1 MKEKI
6 FMLDIIK
13 AIILGI
19 VEGVTEFLPISST
32 GHLVLVDEF
41 IKLQQS
47 KQFVDMFNVVIQL
60 GAIMAVVVIYFHKLN
75 PLSPRKSVIE
85 RKKTWTL
92 WKKVIIAI
100 IPSVIVGFPLNDW
113 MDEHLMNWF
122 VVSMALIIY
131 GVLFIVIE
139 NRNKN
144 ITPKYDNL
152 DTLTYK
158 TAIAIGLF
166 QVLALIPGTSRSGS
180 TILGGIM
187 IGTSRF
193 VATEFSFF
201 LAIPT
206 MFGASLLKLYKYFNH
221 GGSLAGLQ
229 GVVLA
234 VGVLVSFVIAYL
246 SIRFLLNYVK
256 KNDFKAF
263 GWYRIVLG
271 VVVIGYF
278 AFFH

>member
-144 ITPKYDNL
+144 IAPKYDNL

>member
-1 MKEKI
+1 
-6 FMLDIIK
+6 MLDIIK

-144 ITPKYDNL
+144 IAPKYDNL